1 MKILFKIV
9 LEDKTSLLVIAENA
23 QDAENKVDTFIGEK
37 ANIKSINYVAREVED
52 ITQITSTK
60 YLIV

>member
-23 QDAENKVDTFIGEK
+23 QDAENKVNIFMEEY
-37 ANIKSINYVAREVED
+37 ANIKSINYIARETKD
-52 ITQITSTK
+52 NKHITSTK
-60 YLIV
+60 CLIV